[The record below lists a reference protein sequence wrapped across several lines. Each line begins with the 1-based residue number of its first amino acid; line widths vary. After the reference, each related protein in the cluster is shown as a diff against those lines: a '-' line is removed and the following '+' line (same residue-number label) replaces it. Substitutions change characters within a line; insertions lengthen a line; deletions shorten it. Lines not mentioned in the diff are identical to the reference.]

1 MEREI
6 VSYPHIQG
14 VSFTDTDN
22 PERFPPHWHD
32 AAEFTVIL
40 KEGCRYK
47 IGENSYLPAPGDILL
62 IWPMELHT
70 IVHVPKDASLFIQ
83 FSSRLIESNSDLV
96 AAARFL
102 NDCHLISAQKEPE
115 LAKAVKEK
123 ILKIGELFN
132 SNPYFSE
139 TRCKLLIYEILLMIG
154 EHVMQ
159 EQRDMLETLGNRH
172 FSDRSW
178 EYIRMACGYI
188 AEHSA
193 ENITQAE
200 VAKRT
205 GLSPYYFSKLFNEYT
220 KTSFPTYLA
229 SIRVQNAINLLAND
243 KLSITDCAF
252 AAGFQSTTS
261 FNKLFHEFTGCSPRD
276 YRKMHSLRG

>member
-1 MEREI
+1 MEQEI

-40 KEGCRYK
+40 KEGCHYK
-47 IGENSYLPAPGDILL
+47 IGENSYRPDPGDIML

-70 IVHVPKDASLFIQ
+70 VVHVPKDASLFIQ

-96 AAARFL
+96 AATRFL
-102 NDCHLISAQKEPE
+102 TTCHLLSAQKERE
-115 LAKAVKEK
+115 LVEEIKAR
-123 ILKIGELFN
+123 ILKIGE
-132 SNPYFSE
+132 YFSKNPSFSE
-139 TRCKLLIYEILLMIG
+139 SRCKLLVYEILLFIG
-154 EHVMQ
+154 EHVIR
-159 EQRDMLETLGNRH
+159 EQRANLEAHGNMY

-178 EYIRMACGYI
+178 NYIRLACGYI

-200 VAKRT
+200 VAKKT

-229 SIRVQNAINLLAND
+229 SIRVQNAINLLANE

-261 FNKLFHEFTGCSPRD
+261 FNKLFHELTGCSPRD
-276 YRKMHSLRG
+276 YRKMYSFRG